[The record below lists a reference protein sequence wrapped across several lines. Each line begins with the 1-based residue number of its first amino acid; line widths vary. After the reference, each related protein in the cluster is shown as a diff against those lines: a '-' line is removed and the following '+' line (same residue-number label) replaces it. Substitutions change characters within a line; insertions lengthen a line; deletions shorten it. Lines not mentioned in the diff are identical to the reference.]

1 MAVTVE
7 HHMSDTDAFTMQ
19 LERDPLLRSTVVAVA
34 LLDRTPDWQVLEDR
48 VERATRLAPTFRQRL
63 MQVPLQLAPPRWVLD
78 TDFDLAWHLR
88 RVRIREDGGMPA
100 VLTFARNAG
109 MGAFDHDRP
118 LWQIT
123 LLEGLPDG
131 HAALV
136 IKVHH
141 ALTDGIGGIQLATHV
156 VDFDR
161 DPTALDPLP
170 EIPVGQRRGLLG
182 DMADAVTYNARRVV
196 TTAGQ
201 FVMSAPGSLVRAT
214 RHPLDVITDVAATAG
229 SIARFVRP
237 VTTTQSPVMRERR
250 LQWRYDTLDVPFAR
264 LHDAAHQGGGS
275 LNDAFLAG
283 ITGGLRN
290 YHFHH
295 GRDVEVLR
303 LTMPVSIR
311 EDADP
316 EGGNRVTLV
325 RFEVPVGVT
334 DAADRM
340 KLIGERCRESRHERA
355 IPYSNAIAAML
366 NLLPITVTG
375 GMLKHVD
382 FLASNVP
389 GFKDDVYIGGARLD
403 AFYPF
408 GPTLGSAVNFTL
420 MSYGAMCNIGIN
432 SDAGAVPDPEVL
444 MDCLHRGFDEVL
456 ELSPDRSVADRAA
469 ELEDAVR
476 AT

>member
-1 MAVTVE
+1 MSGPDVE
-7 HHMSDTDAFTMQ
+7 QHMSNTDAFTMQ

-34 LLDRTPDWQVLEDR
+34 LLDRTPDWQVLQDR
-48 VERATRLAPTFRQRL
+48 VERATRLAPTFRQKL
-63 MQVPLQLAPPRWVLD
+63 VQVPLQLAPPHWILD

-118 LWQIT
+118 LWQMT
-123 LLEGLPDG
+123 LLEGLPEDRS
-131 HAALV
+131 ALV

-141 ALTDGIGGIQLATHV
+141 ALTDGIGGIHLATHV

-161 DPTALDPLP
+161 EPAVLGPLP
-170 EIPVGQRRGLLG
+170 KVPVGRIRGRL
-182 DMADAVTYNARRVV
+182 DEMADAATYNVRRVV
-196 TTAGQ
+196 GTAHE
-201 FVMSAPGSLVRAT
+201 FVTSAPGSLVRAV
-214 RHPLDVITDVAATAG
+214 RHPVDVITDVASTAA

-237 VTTTQSPVMRERR
+237 VTTTESPVMTQRR

-264 LHDAAHQGGGS
+264 LHAAAHRGVGS
-275 LNDAFLAG
+275 LNDAFLTG
-283 ITGGLRN
+283 ITGGLRH
-290 YHFHH
+290 YHDHH
-295 GRDVEVLR
+295 GRDVEALR

-311 EDADP
+311 EDDDP
-316 EGGNRVTLV
+316 EGGNKVTLV
-325 RFEVPVGVT
+325 RFEVPVGV
-334 DAADRM
+334 ADPVERM
-340 KLIGERCRESRHERA
+340 QLIGERCRDSRHERA

-389 GFKDDVYIGGARLD
+389 GFKGDVYVGGARLV

-432 SDAGAVPDPEVL
+432 TDAGAVPDPDVL
-444 MDCLHRGFDEVL
+444 MGCLRRGFDEVL
-456 ELSPDRSVADRAA
+456 ELAI
-469 ELEDAVR
+469 
-476 AT
+476 